1 MAYKEIQI
9 GEQKVPMQCKA
20 SVNLYYKQIFGED
33 PIIKQS
39 DGDMTSGEGIIFAQ
53 QLAFVMA
60 KAAEA
65 NGDRSK
71 MLNLGMD
78 EYIEWLDQFDFM
90 DLQDALK
97 DVMTLY
103 AGGRKSTSQE
113 KTGSAR

>member
-1 MAYKEIQI
+1 MAYKVIEIGDI
-9 GEQKVPMQCKA
+9 KVPLQCKA

-39 DGDMTSGEGIIFAQ
+39 DGNMTSGEGIIFAQ

-78 EYIEWLDQFDFM
+78 EYIDWLDQFDFM

-97 DVMTLY
+97 DVMALY
-103 AGGRKSTSQE
+103 GRSRKTTSQE
-113 KTGSAR
+113 ETGSAR

>member
-1 MAYKEIQI
+1 MAYKVIEIGDI
-9 GEQKVPMQCKA
+9 KVPFQCKA

-39 DGDMTSGEGIIFAQ
+39 DGNMTSGEGIIFAQ

-78 EYIEWLDQFDFM
+78 EYIDWLDQFDFM

-97 DVMTLY
+97 DVMALY
-103 AGGRKSTSQE
+103 ARGRKTTSQE
-113 KTGSAR
+113 NTGSAR